1 MAADLIENLEA
12 HPRELDFISK
22 VPADWSESHLIAGEV
37 GDYAIFARKDRNSK
51 DWYVGGVND
60 ATPRTLDLS
69 FDFLDPGKT
78 YVATIYKDAPGS
90 TYLTDARH
98 LIAYDS
104 KNNPA
109 RRPLFIVAR
118 TRRRSRDAPRT
129 GAMIRALFGLL
140 LMAAVPAAAQT
151 QTGPAPKVAAG
162 TIVDLGVVQS
172 KYTDPRRVVVWLPTG
187 YKPHGPKYA
196 VLYMH
201 DGQNLFDKATAGY
214 GKEWEIDE
222 HLDRLIAQKK
232 VRPTIVVGIW
242 STPKRLQ
249 EYVPAKAFDH
259 LPPAYMDRVR
269 GLYGGN
275 PLSDGYLKFLVR
287 DLKPRI
293 DARFN
298 VKTDRANTIV
308 MGSSMGALI
317 SLYAID
323 EYPKVFGGAGMVST
337 HWPLFL
343 PTQGAKSISDEEFQI
358 VSSAFERYLT
368 PALPYPR
375 PTSSISI
382 MAAKRWI
389 RLMLPIRIAS
399 TPLSQSVALGR
410 A

>member
-1 MAADLIENLEA
+1 
-12 HPRELDFISK
+12 
-22 VPADWSESHLIAGEV
+22 
-37 GDYAIFARKDRNSK
+37 
-51 DWYVGGVND
+51 
-60 ATPRTLDLS
+60 
-69 FDFLDPGKT
+69 
-78 YVATIYKDAPGS
+78 
-90 TYLTDARH
+90 
-98 LIAYDS
+98 
-104 KNNPA
+104 
-109 RRPLFIVAR
+109 
-118 TRRRSRDAPRT
+118 
-129 GAMIRALFGLL
+129 MIRALLALL
-140 LMAAVPAAAQT
+140 IFIAAAPAAAQT

-222 HLDRLIAQKK
+222 HLDRLIDENK

-275 PLSDGYLKFLVR
+275 PLSDGYLKFIVR
-287 DLKPRI
+287 ELKPRI

-298 VKTDRANTIV
+298 VKTDRANTMI

-358 VSSAFERYLT
+358 VASAFERYLT
-368 PALPYPR
+368 PALPSPATHKLYFDHGSETLDSAYAGYQQR
-375 PTSSISI
+375 VDVVV
-382 MAAKRWI
+382 AKRGYRQGVNWMTRSFPGQAHDEI
-389 RLMLPIRIAS
+389 SWSSRVDIPLQFLLP
-399 TPLSQSVALGR
+399 PLR
-410 A
+410 PR